1 MKSYLLPLA
10 MLGLAL
16 AVPAGAQM
24 RGDLRGPTGQQRVK
38 LPPGVEGTTG
48 GPLHARPRVRCR
60 VVRSRGHHARHCLPS
75 RG

>member
-1 MKSYLLPLA
+1 MKVLLSA
-10 MLGLAL
+10 AL
-16 AVPAGAQM
+16 AAMFVVPAVAQM
-24 RGDLRGPTGQQRVK
+24 RGDLRGPSGQQRGK

-60 VVRSRGHHARHCLPS
+60 TVRFHGHHARHCLPS